1 MPSQIVF
8 LKILTK
14 NLLRWLTYDHLPLRK
29 VFRENIWFSQSHIS
43 ILRGSIRM
51 KTPTCLNHKQPMPI
65 AVWMPLCV
73 FWDHL
78 GLLLLLITSQTHPV
92 FRALP
97 PLALAPWGCAY
108 FPSLRKTV
116 ILFLEVFPSQD
127 LTEVGIQFYLS
138 SFLCCPK
145 HKASL
150 FLYIAAI
157 YTHYFFIFKYSEEN
171 IDDNRKPGYNKNFQF
186 YTVSLD
192 E

>member
-97 PLALAPWGCAY
+97 PLALAPWGRAY

-127 LTEVGIQFYLS
+127 LTEEWGY
-138 SFLCCPK
+138 SFTFLPFFVVLNTKLLCFSTLLP
-145 HKASL
+145 
-150 FLYIAAI
+150 
-157 YTHYFFIFKYSEEN
+157 YTHIIFLFSN
-171 IDDNRKPGYNKNFQF
+171 
-186 YTVSLD
+186 TVKKI
-192 E
+192 